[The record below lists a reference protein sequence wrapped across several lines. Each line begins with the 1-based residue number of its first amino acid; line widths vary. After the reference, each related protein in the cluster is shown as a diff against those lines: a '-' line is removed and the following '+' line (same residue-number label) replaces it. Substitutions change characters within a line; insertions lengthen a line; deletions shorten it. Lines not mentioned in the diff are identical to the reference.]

1 MDINVY
7 INLLKDFLCNK
18 ITADDFERRFLG
30 MFKSETNCY
39 SKLEF
44 QILDKLFGDVDAYCS
59 DPELLDPEYDIT
71 EEDLKF
77 SAKEALDNLVLT

>member
-39 SKLEF
+39 SKLF
-44 QILDKLFGDVDAYCS
+44 KLGSYIDGEMKSIIV
-59 DPELLDPEYDIT
+59 EKL
-71 EEDLKF
+71 
-77 SAKEALDNLVLT
+77 